1 MESIVF
7 QSLNYKIYYFRIYQ
21 RICQEDS
28 LYIMYNM
35 FNMEDILSVI
45 FLESSGTNV
54 EFDWVQNR

>member
-54 EFDWVQNR
+54 EFD